1 MRQHS
6 SNAATPEPPAE
17 TEVTPQPA
25 RQPDPRDARHA
36 VVGLRE
42 PQPIVRPSAIETSW
56 MAPRQA
62 AAYLGV
68 GVDTIYEACATD
80 ALKHVKLG
88 YRTIRVRRE
97 WIDDWA
103 ERLARPAASQERHDV
118 TDASE

>member
-6 SNAATPEPPAE
+6 TTAAPPEPSVE
-17 TEVTPQPA
+17 TEDTPRPS
-25 RQPDPRDARHA
+25 RQPDPREARHT
-36 VVGLRE
+36 VMGLRE
-42 PQPIVRPSAIETSW
+42 PPPSVRPGAIETSW

-97 WIDDWA
+97 WIDAWA
-103 ERLARPAASQERHDV
+103 ERLARPASSRERHDA

>member
-1 MRQHS
+1 
-6 SNAATPEPPAE
+6 
-17 TEVTPQPA
+17 
-25 RQPDPRDARHA
+25 
-36 VVGLRE
+36 
-42 PQPIVRPSAIETSW
+42 

-62 AAYLGV
+62 AAYFGV

-103 ERLARPAASQERHDV
+103 ERLARPAASRERHDA